1 MVRSHGGRWKSI
13 TEKYTYI
20 QAGGLFTSRLGGS
33 SISSPEPPLLLSSGV
48 IPVAVQKDR
57 GLWERDWRF
66 FEAEPRF
73 GVKVV
78 SRLTQPQNRKDEPI
92 TPDYFRTLWIT
103 IFVFRLNLPS
113 FYLWVSLITYKP
125 YKAEA
130 DTGMWITQ
138 KALQYNKTSLYLC
151 VIEIHGLCFFSF
163 LCSLFVLLLT
173 TLTLRG

>member
-1 MVRSHGGRWKSI
+1 MSLVHN
-13 TEKYTYI
+13 YI
-20 QAGGLFTSRLGGS
+20 LVALIASRLRRWESQKSRSQSLTKRIAASRNEIGGS
-33 SISSPEPPLLLSSGV
+33 SV
-48 IPVAVQKDR
+48 
-57 GLWERDWRF
+57 F

-73 GVKVV
+73 GVKVI

-113 FYLWVSLITYKP
+113 FYLWVSLITYKR

-138 KALQYNKTSLYLC
+138 KALQYNKMSLYLC
-151 VIEIHGLCFFSF
+151 VIEIHALCFFSF

>member
-1 MVRSHGGRWKSI
+1 MILTPR
-13 TEKYTYI
+13 TY
-20 QAGGLFTSRLGGS
+20 
-33 SISSPEPPLLLSSGV
+33 
-48 IPVAVQKDR
+48 PVAVQKDR

-73 GVKVV
+73 GVKVI

-151 VIEIHGLCFFSF
+151 AIEIHDLCYFSF
-163 LCSLFVLLLT
+163 LCSLFVLLFTNYKVLYVES
-173 TLTLRG
+173 LRQRRIGRK